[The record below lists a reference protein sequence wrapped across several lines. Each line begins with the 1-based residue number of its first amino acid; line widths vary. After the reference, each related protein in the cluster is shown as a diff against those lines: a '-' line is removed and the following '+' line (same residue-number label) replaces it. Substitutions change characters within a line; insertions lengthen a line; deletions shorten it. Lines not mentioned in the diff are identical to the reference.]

1 MSDKFTGLD
10 KEKQQKILRAA
21 LREFTTNGYE
31 NASTNQIV
39 EEAEIAKGSLFYYFK
54 TKQDLYRY
62 LIEYSLNFITEEFLN
77 KIEQAKNKIDLIEKF
92 RRMSRLKLQAYSKN
106 PDVFNFL
113 GAIYVNNESADLPEE
128 LISRTERIK
137 KQILADF
144 YQNVDTSLFRQ
155 DISPERVTRLI
166 RWSIEG
172 YERKLIQDIRG
183 KKMTNI
189 DFQPYW
195 DEYHDF
201 LDLLKK
207 IYYR

>member
-1 MSDKFTGLD
+1 M
-10 KEKQQKILRAA
+10 RAA
-21 LREFTTNGYE
+21 LREFTVNGYE

-62 LIEYSLNFITEEFLN
+62 LIEYSLDFITEEFLN

-92 RRMSRLKLQAYSKN
+92 RRISRLKLQAYSKN

>member
-1 MSDKFTGLD
+1 M
-10 KEKQQKILRAA
+10 RAA
-21 LREFTTNGYE
+21 LREFTVNGYE

-62 LIEYSLNFITEEFLN
+62 LIEYSLDFITEEFLN

>member
-39 EEAEIAKGSLFYYFK
+39 EEAEIAKGSLFYYFE

-77 KIEQAKNKIDLIEKF
+77 KIEQPKDKIDLIENF
-92 RRMSRLKLQAYSKN
+92 RNMSRLKLQAYSKN

-166 RWSIEG
+166 RWSTEG
-172 YERKLIQDIRG
+172 YERELIQDIRG
-183 KKMTNI
+183 KKLAEV
-189 DFQPYW
+189 DFEPYW

-201 LDLLKK
+201 LEVLKK

>member
-1 MSDKFTGLD
+1 
-10 KEKQQKILRAA
+10 LRAA
-21 LREFTTNGYE
+21 LREFTVNGYE

-62 LIEYSLNFITEEFLN
+62 LIEYSLDFITEEFLN

>member
-1 MSDKFTGLD
+1 M
-10 KEKQQKILRAA
+10 RAA
-21 LREFTTNGYE
+21 LREFTVNGYE

-62 LIEYSLNFITEEFLN
+62 LIEYSLDFITEEFLN

-92 RRMSRLKLQAYSKN
+92 RRISTLKLQAYSKN

>member
-39 EEAEIAKGSLFYYFK
+39 EEAEIAKGSLFYYFE

-77 KIEQAKNKIDLIEKF
+77 KIEQPKDKIDLIENF
-92 RRMSRLKLQAYSKN
+92 RNMSRLKLQAYSKN

-113 GAIYVNNESADLPEE
+113 GAIYVNNESTDLPEE

-166 RWSIEG
+166 RWSTEG
-172 YERKLIQDIRG
+172 YERELIQDIRG
-183 KKMTNI
+183 KKLAEV
-189 DFQPYW
+189 DFEPYW

-201 LDLLKK
+201 LEVLKK

>member
-1 MSDKFTGLD
+1 M
-10 KEKQQKILRAA
+10 RAA
-21 LREFTTNGYE
+21 LREFTVNGYE

-62 LIEYSLNFITEEFLN
+62 LIEYSLDFITEEFLN

-166 RWSIEG
+166 RWSTEG
-172 YERKLIQDIRG
+172 YERELIQDIRG
-183 KKMTNI
+183 KKLAEV
-189 DFQPYW
+189 DFEPYW

-201 LDLLKK
+201 LEVLKK

>member
-1 MSDKFTGLD
+1 MK
-10 KEKQQKILRAA
+10 AA
-21 LREFTTNGYE
+21 LREFTANGYE

-39 EEAEIAKGSLFYYFK
+39 EEAGIAKGSLFYYFE
-54 TKQDLYRY
+54 TKQELYRY
-62 LIEYSLNFITEEFLN
+62 LIEYSLDFVTEEFLN
-77 KIEQAKNKIDLIEKF
+77 KLEQRERKVDLIENL

-106 PDVFNFL
+106 PEVFNFL
-113 GAIYVNNESADLPEE
+113 GAIYLSNEAADLPEE
-128 LISRTERIK
+128 LISRTERTK
-137 KQILADF
+137 RRILADY

-155 DISPERVTRLI
+155 DISPRQITRLI

-172 YERKLIQDIRG
+172 YERELIQDIRG
-183 KKMTNI
+183 KELSVI

>member
-1 MSDKFTGLD
+1 M
-10 KEKQQKILRAA
+10 RAA
-21 LREFTTNGYE
+21 LREFTVNGYE

-62 LIEYSLNFITEEFLN
+62 LIEYSLDFITKEFLN